1 MFGIEH
7 YPLFVA
13 SCVLLNIT
21 PGQDTFYILGR
32 SLAQGR
38 EAGVVSALGI
48 GTGTVVHTLMVALG
62 LSAVLTASALA
73 FGAVK
78 ILGAGYLIWIGIGL
92 LRSPGAEAGMRPE
105 VTKAAG
111 KAGLY
116 RQGVLTNLLNPKVA
130 LFYLSFLPQFVS
142 PEVDSAFV
150 PLTLLGLT
158 FFTTG
163 TLWCLFL
170 ALGSSW
176 LWERFGHRSIAGS
189 LPKRLAGALFV
200 GLGIRLA
207 FSHAS

>member
-7 YPLFVA
+7 YPLFVV

-21 PGQDTFYILGR
+21 PGQDTLYILGR
-32 SLAQGR
+32 SLVQGR

-48 GTGTVVHTLMVALG
+48 GTGTVLHTLMVALG
-62 LSAVLTASALA
+62 LSAVLTASALV

-92 LRSPGAEAGMRPE
+92 LRTPGTEAGMRPD
-105 VTKAAG
+105 VARVAG

-142 PEVDSAFV
+142 PDVDSAFV

-163 TLWCLFL
+163 TLWCF
-170 ALGSSW
+170 SW
-176 LWERFGHRSIAGS
+176 R
-189 LPKRLAGALFV
+189 
-200 GLGIRLA
+200 
-207 FSHAS
+207 